1 MAYFFWPPCI
11 DTAWMALKPI
21 LKTFYYWL
29 VIVTVLFKRPHLFRN
44 IAAFM
49 PLIFSLFTS
58 LGVVFLFFH
67 VTADLIILHIS
78 NMRHCASLSKT
89 TECAAFPSTRYLKL
103 AYASTILIFS
113 DEVNIVWQLLTTV
126 IRSRLKKFIYCGCI
140 GQLQIAGAWKRS
152 AFCCLRKTGACCW
165 YAEWSDQL

>member
-78 NMRHCASLSKT
+78 NMRQSFEDNRMRCVSKHPLFEVGLCIHYTHFFRRGEYRMT
-89 TECAAFPSTRYLKL
+89 TVDNSH
-103 AYASTILIFS
+103 TISSEKIYILWMHRPTSNSGGLETQRIFS
-113 DEVNIVWQLLTTV
+113 SCD
-126 IRSRLKKFIYCGCI
+126 RH
-140 GQLQIAGAWKRS
+140 
-152 AFCCLRKTGACCW
+152 
-165 YAEWSDQL
+165 

>member
-1 MAYFFWPPCI
+1 VAYFFWPPCI

-78 NMRHCASLSKT
+78 NMRQSFEDNRMRCVSKHPLFEVGLCIHYTHFFRRGEYRMT
-89 TECAAFPSTRYLKL
+89 TVDNSH
-103 AYASTILIFS
+103 TISSEKIYILWMHRPTSNSGGLETQRIFS
-113 DEVNIVWQLLTTV
+113 SCD
-126 IRSRLKKFIYCGCI
+126 RH
-140 GQLQIAGAWKRS
+140 
-152 AFCCLRKTGACCW
+152 
-165 YAEWSDQL
+165 